1 MYCFLSDIFFGLVFL
16 RWFRHCLFSFAFHVC
31 CTKNLTHNSRFTIC
45 LHIPAICN
53 ARPQSSS
60 STANRPVFL
69 GNLSH
74 SVNVSDVEKIFADPI
89 TDDGT
94 APISVDRVDLKRGF
108 CFVFLKDA
116 GNQEEKDRAESYVS
130 RINGMYVPT
139 IGTTNG

>member
-1 MYCFLSDIFFGLVFL
+1 M
-16 RWFRHCLFSFAFHVC
+16 R
-31 CTKNLTHNSRFTIC
+31 
-45 LHIPAICN
+45 
-53 ARPQSSS
+53 
-60 STANRPVFL
+60 NRPVFL

-74 SVNVSDVEKIFADPI
+74 SVVVSDVEKIFTDPI

-116 GNQEEKDRAESYVS
+116 ENQDEKDRTESYVS

-139 IGTTNG
+139 IVTTNG